1 MHRKEMGAW
10 GETVAAGWLQQH
22 GFSVITR
29 NWKSRRK
36 EIDIIAFRGSCLY
49 FVEVKTRS
57 GLAFGHG
64 EDQVNGLKMK
74 HLKEAASDYLHEHP
88 QWRRIQFDVL
98 VVTGSRENYT
108 ITRFEDLS

>member
-1 MHRKEMGAW
+1 MHRKDKGAW
-10 GETVAAGWLQQH
+10 GEAVAADWLQQQ
-22 GFSVITR
+22 GYALVAR

-36 EIDIIAFRGSCLY
+36 EIDIIAHRGGCLY

-64 EDQVNGLKMK
+64 EEQVNALKMK

-88 QWRRIQFDVL
+88 QWRRIQFNVL
-98 VVTGSRENYT
+98 VVTGIPKNYT
-108 ITRFEDLS
+108 ISLFEDLS